1 VSTDPRTPKPEIAG
15 DPAVHYE
22 RVAIGLRNEAD
33 ILRLWQATTRAASD
47 LAADHAHALRRW
59 ADAERRLDGIDDS
72 GWRRLQALEGITTMI
87 RDSCA
92 DLPDPGGSDEDKPER
107 LVMAVLERLA
117 VAERQLAE
125 LRQTPTPAPIAD
137 RVAVL
142 REAYRVADAAAVE
155 SQVRQLDGHA
165 TMGLMLDRLHQL
177 AWPLSYRPADPPPP
191 TDPA

>member
-1 VSTDPRTPKPEIAG
+1 MSTQKPRPADDPGAYHANLSG
-15 DPAVHYE
+15 D
-22 RVAIGLRNEAD
+22 LREEW
-33 ILRLWQATTRAASD
+33 RLVRRLESALDTAACLASD
-47 LAADHAHALRRW
+47 HADALRRW
-59 ADAERRLDGIDDS
+59 ADAERRLDGVDDD
-72 GWRRLQALEGITTMI
+72 GWRRLQALERIATLI
-87 RDSCA
+87 RETCPELDT
-92 DLPDPGGSDEDKPER
+92 PDDAPAEEEPER
-107 LVMAVLERLA
+107 LVRALLSKLEDVEL
-117 VAERQLAE
+117 ELAE